1 MSNGWGHN
9 KYIEFLWRWGEL
21 NSRPNKPYKQR
32 LHV

>member
-1 MSNGWGHN
+1 MGGDTID
-9 KYIEFLWRWGEL
+9 KYRILWRWGEL